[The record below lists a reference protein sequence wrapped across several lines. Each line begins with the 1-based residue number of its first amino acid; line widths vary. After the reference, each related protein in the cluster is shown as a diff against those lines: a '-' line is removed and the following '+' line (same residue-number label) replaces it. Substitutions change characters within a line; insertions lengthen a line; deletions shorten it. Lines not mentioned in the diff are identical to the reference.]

1 MTGGPGLGD
10 GGESSLETVSHPS
23 VETPSASGPFERFLT
38 EAGLMTPA
46 SFRQF
51 LGPLTAGPQPPGA
64 EVIAQAL
71 VRAGVMT
78 RYQAAAVYQNK
89 TKGLFI
95 GRYLVLDKIGAGG
108 MGMVFKARH
117 RDHELV
123 VALKLLPPKFA
134 EKRDLVQ
141 RFLREADTLTKLNHP
156 NIVSPFEVREINGV
170 HYLAMEYAD
179 GLDLK
184 KLVNANG
191 PLPVKQAIDCVLQ
204 AARGL
209 LAAHS
214 QGIIHRDVKPDN
226 LVLDAQGKV
235 RILDLGLARVYAN
248 DRLSGGAGKS
258 LTQSGTLMGTVDYM
272 SPEQAYDA
280 KKADARSDIY
290 SLGCT
295 LYYLLTGRPPFEAVS
310 LMARLL
316 AHRENDIPSLR
327 AARPSVPKT
336 LDALYR
342 RMMAK
347 RPEQRPETMAMV
359 IAALELAQDELRK
372 EATAR
377 EITGRG
383 AAAGDPGRSGK
394 YVSPPEP
401 PVPTSLDFSDLL
413 TEVASE
419 VQPPQMAIGRRRYR
433 GSFRLPR
440 PLVVG
445 LVVLG
450 VSSLLLVLAVEL
462 VRWFVAGASGSS
474 Q

>member
-1 MTGGPGLGD
+1 
-10 GGESSLETVSHPS
+10 
-23 VETPSASGPFERFLT
+23 
-38 EAGLMTPA
+38 MTPA

-258 LTQSGTLMGTVDYM
+258 LTQSGTLMGTVRLHV
-272 SPEQAYDA
+272 PRAGLRREE
-280 KKADARSDIY
+280 
-290 SLGCT
+290 G
-295 LYYLLTGRPPFEAVS
+295 GRPIRH
-310 LMARLL
+310 L
-316 AHRENDIPSLR
+316 
-327 AARPSVPKT
+327 
-336 LDALYR
+336 
-342 RMMAK
+342 
-347 RPEQRPETMAMV
+347 
-359 IAALELAQDELRK
+359 
-372 EATAR
+372 
-377 EITGRG
+377 
-383 AAAGDPGRSGK
+383 
-394 YVSPPEP
+394 
-401 PVPTSLDFSDLL
+401 
-413 TEVASE
+413 
-419 VQPPQMAIGRRRYR
+419 
-433 GSFRLPR
+433 
-440 PLVVG
+440 
-445 LVVLG
+445 
-450 VSSLLLVLAVEL
+450 
-462 VRWFVAGASGSS
+462 
-474 Q
+474 